1 MLGYWA
7 WSKLPALF
15 SHGPD
20 AADLKEREKRRR
32 EVEAKRRSGH

>member
-15 SHGPD
+15 GHGPD
-20 AADLKEREKRRR
+20 AADLREREKRAR
-32 EVEAKRRSGH
+32 EVEAKRRSER